1 MSAKKNG
8 KTRTASP
15 PRKATRFP
23 KTEAALGG
31 APLTAADDDERSTA
45 PAAPAAAMA
54 PEAAP
59 VDAPAGPV
67 AAPLAETAA
76 VGDTGRGG

>member
-1 MSAKKNG
+1 MSAKKAG

-23 KTEAALGG
+23 KTETALRG
-31 APLTAADDDERSTA
+31 APRTAADDDERSSVG
-45 PAAPAAAMA
+45 AMA

-59 VDAPAGPV
+59 AGTPPEPA
-67 AAPLAETAA
+67 AASAG
-76 VGDTGRGG
+76 GDGSGGRGG